1 MIKFPKEDTGHLFPS
16 LGNWTLRIGHWTFS
30 LALGAKEMVVGT
42 MLIEFHI
49 HENQSLK
56 GKRKIVKSI
65 VDRIKHKFNV
75 SVAEVGSND
84 KWQRIELGISTVGN
98 DRRHIDSSLNNV
110 LDFIES
116 LYLADIV
123 DVKTEVFNL

>member
-1 MIKFPKEDTGHLFPS
+1 MADV
-16 LGNWTLRIGHWTFS
+16 IGAEF
-30 LALGAKEMVVGT
+30 GMVVGT